1 MNVGQAM
8 SSGNERETG
17 IARIYATA
25 MLNLSK
31 PSGHADGLRQELAD
45 VAGLLDGQPEFE
57 AFLSNPTVGA
67 EVRQRMIEKVFRGR
81 FSDVLVDSL
90 QVLNRKDRLG
100 LIRSIADAYRL
111 LHDELMK
118 RIEVHVRTAVPLN
131 EALRAQLRVK
141 LSVKTG
147 KQVELVETVDETL
160 IGGMIVQIHDEKY
173 DNSVL
178 RKLLTLGRNFLD
190 RASREIYSG
199 RTYTAGHAGQG

>member
-1 MNVGQAM
+1 
-8 SSGNERETG
+8 
-17 IARIYATA
+17 

-31 PSGHADGLRQELAD
+31 PSGQADGMRQELAD

-57 AFLSNPTVGA
+57 AFLSNPTIGS

-100 LIRSIADAYRL
+100 LIRSIVNAYRL

-131 EALRAQLRVK
+131 EVLRAKLRAK
-141 LSVKTG
+141 LAAKTG
-147 KQVELVETVDETL
+147 KQAELVEVVDETL

-178 RKLLTLGRNFLD
+178 RKLLTIGRNLLD

>member
-1 MNVGQAM
+1 M
-8 SSGNERETG
+8 SSGNDRETG

-31 PSGHADGLRQELAD
+31 ASGQADGIRQELAD
-45 VAGLLDGQPEFE
+45 VAGLLDDQHDFE

-67 EVRQRMIEKVFRGR
+67 EARQRMIEKVFRGR
-81 FSDVLVDSL
+81 FSDMLVDSL
-90 QVLNRKDRLG
+90 QVLNRNDRLG
-100 LIRSIADAYRL
+100 LIRSIAGAYRL

-131 EALRAQLRVK
+131 EALRAKLRET
-141 LSVKTG
+141 LSSKTG
-147 KQVELVETVDETL
+147 KQAEMVETVDETL
-160 IGGMIVQIHDEKY
+160 IGGLIVQIHDEKY

-178 RKLLTLGRNFLD
+178 RKLQTLGRNLLD

-199 RTYTAGHAGQG
+199 RTYTAGHAGLG

>member
-1 MNVGQAM
+1 VNVGQTM
-8 SSGNERETG
+8 SSGNEREAG
-17 IARIYATA
+17 IAKIYATA

-31 PSGHADGLRQELAD
+31 PSGQADGLRRELAD

-67 EVRQRMIEKVFRGR
+67 EARQRMIEKVFRGR

-100 LIRSIADAYRL
+100 LIRSIAHAYRL

-131 EALRAQLRVK
+131 EALRTQLRTK
-141 LSVKTG
+141 LAAKTG
-147 KQVELVETVDETL
+147 KQAELVETVDETL
-160 IGGMIVQIHDEKY
+160 IGGLIVQIHDEKY

-178 RKLLTLGRNFLD
+178 RKLRTLGRNLLD
-190 RASREIYSG
+190 RASQEIYSG
-199 RTYTAGHAGQG
+199 RTYTVGHAGQG

>member
-1 MNVGQAM
+1 M
-8 SSGNERETG
+8 SKGNEREAG

-31 PSGHADGLRQELAD
+31 SSGQADGLRQELAD
-45 VAGLLDGQPEFE
+45 VAGLLVGQPEFE
-57 AFLSNPTVGA
+57 VFLSNPTVGA
-67 EVRQRMIEKVFRGR
+67 EARQRMIEKVFRGR
-81 FSDVLVDSL
+81 FGDVLVDSL

-118 RIEVHVRTAVPLN
+118 RIEVHVRTAVPLSD
-131 EALRAQLRVK
+131 AMRAKLRTK
-141 LSVKTG
+141 LAAKTG
-147 KQVELVETVDETL
+147 KQAELVETVDETL
-160 IGGMIVQIHDEKY
+160 IGGMIVQINDEKY

-178 RKLLTLGRNFLD
+178 RKLLTLGRNLLD

-199 RTYTAGHAGQG
+199 RTYTAGHAAQG